1 MKLTK
6 ISLAALVALGTFS
19 VASATPLEEAIKGID
34 VGGSLL
40 YRYDNVTEKETSKND
55 KGKSVEEKDS
65 KGKTKFN
72 AVLNF
77 NAALADD
84 FFGVLSARYTSQ
96 DKLGHTLG
104 ATGKLQPDAYDVTYT
119 DNAFE
124 FNEFYLGYK
133 AANTT
138 VTAGKQQLG
147 TFFTDDAVGTGVRII
162 NSDIEGLTLAA
173 VGFGAIENHEI
184 ESDGDLWKK
193 VRKLNLAETE
203 YKDGKLKTKEG
214 KDAYDIGN
222 LYGVAAIGNYDPVS
236 FQLWYASL
244 ENVADLFAVELA
256 SDFAISDDLSFGLK
270 GQYVT
275 TDADGEMKKQVED
288 YSDGDF
294 YAFEATTGLYG
305 VDLSAGYVGWKVKT
319 HNKKVQDG
327 KMVATDG
334 VTSFSLEDQG
344 SLIDAGE
351 YNHYD
356 YTWLSGKGGFFFAT
370 AGYNFDKFFVGVD
383 YKNGQNKFA
392 DKESVKEK
400 HEEIVGR
407 LSYNYSK
414 KLKFTTWYAATTTKN
429 VEGKKDT
436 KEDGS
441 TYRFQAKYSF

>member
-34 VGGSLL
+34 VSGSLL
-40 YRYDNVTEKETSKND
+40 YRYDNVTEKETSKDEKNNS
-55 KGKSVEEKDS
+55 KTIEKKDS
-65 KGKTKFN
+65 KGKAKLN
-72 AVLNF
+72 AALNF
-77 NAALADD
+77 SAALADD
-84 FFGVLSARYTSQ
+84 FFGVLSLKYTAL
-96 DKLGHTLG
+96 DKLGHTIE
-104 ATGKLQPDAYDVTYT
+104 KDSYDISNTR
-119 DNAFE
+119 NHFE
-124 FNEFYLGYK
+124 IRQFYLGYK
-133 AANTT
+133 ADNTT
-138 VTAGKQQLG
+138 VTAGKQELG
-147 TFFTDDAVGTGVRII
+147 TFFTGDAVGTGIRVI

-173 VGFGAIENHEI
+173 VGFGAIENHKI
-184 ESDGDLWKK
+184 ESDGELWSQVRQLNK
-193 VRKLNLAETE
+193 VKNV
-203 YKDGKLKTKEG
+203 KQSPV
-214 KDAYDIGN
+214 DAYDIGN
-222 LYGVAAIGNYDPVS
+222 LYGLAAIGSYDPVS

-275 TDADGEMKKQVED
+275 TDADGEMKKQVKE

-294 YAFEATTGLYG
+294 YAFEATTALYG

-319 HNKKVQDG
+319 HNKQENG
-327 KMVATDG
+327 KAVTKNG

-383 YKNGQNKFA
+383 YKNGQNKFV
-392 DKESVKEK
+392 DKDSVKEK
-400 HEEIVGR
+400 HEEVVGR

-429 VEGKKDT
+429 VGGKKDT

>member
-34 VGGSLL
+34 VSGSLL
-40 YRYDNVTEKETSKND
+40 YRYDNVTEKETSKEKN
-55 KGKSVEEKDS
+55 GKAKEEKDS
-65 KGKTKFN
+65 KGKAKFN
-72 AVLNF
+72 AILNF

-104 ATGKLQPDAYDVTYT
+104 ATGKERPNAYDVTYT

-124 FNEFYLGYK
+124 FSQFYLGYK
-133 AANTT
+133 ADNTT
-138 VTAGKQQLG
+138 ITAGKQELG
-147 TFFTDDAVGTGVRII
+147 TFFTDDAIGTGVRII

-173 VGFGAIENHEI
+173 VGFGAIENHKI
-184 ESDGDLWKK
+184 ESDGDLWSQVRQLNK
-193 VRKLNLAETE
+193 VKRNNKQQLAQVT
-203 YKDGKLKTKEG
+203 
-214 KDAYDIGN
+214 DAYDIGN
-222 LYGVAAIGNYDPVS
+222 LYGLAAMGNYDPVS
-236 FQLWYASL
+236 FQLWYATL

-256 SDFAISDDLSFGLK
+256 GDFAISDDLSFGLK

-275 TDADGEMKKQVED
+275 TDADGEMKKQVES
-288 YSDGDF
+288 YNDGDF
-294 YAFEATTGLYG
+294 YAFEATTALYG

-319 HNKKVQDG
+319 HNEKNGQAVTKDS
-327 KMVATDG
+327 

-383 YKNGQNKFA
+383 YKNGQNKFV
-392 DKESVKEK
+392 DKESAKEK
-400 HEEIVGR
+400 HEEVVGR

-429 VEGKKDT
+429 VDGKKDT

-441 TYRFQAKYSF
+441 AYRFQAKYSF

>member
-34 VGGSLL
+34 VSGSLL
-40 YRYDNVTEKETSKND
+40 YRYDNVTEKETSKDN
-55 KGKSVEEKDS
+55 GKAKEEKDS
-65 KGKTKFN
+65 KGKAKLN
-72 AVLNF
+72 AALNF
-77 NAALADD
+77 SAALADD
-84 FFGVLSARYTSQ
+84 FFGVLSTIYTSQ
-96 DKLGHTLG
+96 DQLGHTLG
-104 ATGKLQPDAYDVTYT
+104 ATGQSKPDAYDVSHTR
-119 DNAFE
+119 NHFE
-124 FNEFYLGYK
+124 IRQFYLGYK
-133 AANTT
+133 ADNTT
-138 VTAGKQQLG
+138 ITAGKQELG
-147 TFFTDDAVGTGVRII
+147 TFFTDDAVGTGIRVI

-173 VGFGAIENHEI
+173 VGFGAIENHKI
-184 ESDGDLWKK
+184 ESDGELWSQVRQLNK
-193 VRKLNLAETE
+193 VKNV
-203 YKDGKLKTKEG
+203 KQPPV
-214 KDAYDIGN
+214 DAYDIGN
-222 LYGVAAIGNYDPVS
+222 LYGLAAIGSYDPVS

-275 TDADGEMKKQVED
+275 TDADGEMKKQVKE

-294 YAFEATTGLYG
+294 YAFEATTALYG

-319 HNKKVQDG
+319 NNKQEKD
-327 KMVATDG
+327 KAKDG
-334 VTSFSLEDQG
+334 VASFSLEDQG

-392 DKESVKEK
+392 AKESAKEK
-400 HEEIVGR
+400 HEEVVGR

-429 VEGKKDT
+429 VGGDKDK
-436 KEDGS
+436 KEDG
-441 TYRFQAKYSF
+441 TAYRFQAKYSF